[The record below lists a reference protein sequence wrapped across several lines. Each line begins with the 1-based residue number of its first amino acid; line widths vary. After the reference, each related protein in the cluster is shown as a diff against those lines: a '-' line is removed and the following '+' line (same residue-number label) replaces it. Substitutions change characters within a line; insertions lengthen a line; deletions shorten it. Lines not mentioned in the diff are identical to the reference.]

1 MSLIIRWLINA
12 VAIGITVYVVPGI
25 SGGVSS
31 INQPLS
37 IDIKTLLAVSLIFGL
52 INALVRPILK
62 LLSCPLV
69 LLTLGLF
76 IFVINAGM
84 LLLTSRIAQDLGLQ
98 FYVEDFATALIGSI
112 VISLISIVLTAVVGD
127 GDEKRERRRR

>member
-1 MSLIIRWLINA
+1 MSLIVRWLINA
-12 VAIGITVYVVPGI
+12 VAIAVTVYFVPGI
-25 SGGVSS
+25 SVGDSS
-31 INQPLS
+31 ANQLFG

-76 IFVINAGM
+76 IFVINAAM
-84 LLLTSRIAQDLGLQ
+84 LMLTSAISQDLGLQ
-98 FYVEDFATALIGSI
+98 FYVEDFGTALLGSI
-112 VISLISIVLTAVVGD
+112 VISLISIVLTAVVSD
-127 GDEKRERRRR
+127 GDDQRERRRR

>member
-12 VAIGITVYVVPGI
+12 VAIGITVYIVPGI

-52 INALVRPILK
+52 INALVRPVLK

-127 GDEKRERRRR
+127 GDEKRERSRR

>member
-1 MSLIIRWLINA
+1 MSLIVRWLINA

>member
-12 VAIGITVYVVPGI
+12 VAIGITVYIVPGI

-84 LLLTSRIAQDLGLQ
+84 LLLTSAIAQDLGLQ
-98 FYVEDFATALIGSI
+98 FYVEDFGTALIGSI

>member
-1 MSLIIRWLINA
+1 MSLLVRWLINA
-12 VAIGITVYVVPGI
+12 IAIGITVYFVPGI
-25 SGGVSS
+25 SGGSVDQS
-31 INQPLS
+31 LS

-52 INALVRPILK
+52 VNALVRPILK

-69 LLTLGLF
+69 FLTLGLF

-84 LLLTSRIAQDLGLQ
+84 LLLTSAIAQDLGLQ

-112 VISLISIVLTAVVGD
+112 IISLISIVLTAVVGD
-127 GDEKRERRRR
+127 GDDQRERRRR

>member
-12 VAIGITVYVVPGI
+12 IAIAVTVYLVPGI

-31 INQPLS
+31 IDQPLS
-37 IDIKTLLAVSLIFGL
+37 IDLKTLLAVSLIFGL

-69 LLTLGLF
+69 FLTLGLF
-76 IFVINAGM
+76 IFVINAAM
-84 LLLTSRIAQDLGLQ
+84 LMLTSAISQDLGLQ
-98 FYVEDFATALIGSI
+98 FYVEDFGTALLGSI
-112 VISLISIVLTAVVGD
+112 VISLISIVLTAVVSD
-127 GDEKRERRRR
+127 GDDQRERRRR